1 MVVQKYYKEE
11 SEFIEAINELSSEKL
26 RYEYISGGAD
36 YVLDKYHNTFR
47 LPTNNKNEIVGTG
60 WRGVKKHIVLPE
72 VMPTIGLSYYGTFDH
87 AIITPD
93 YFDSKIIFGQVE
105 ISVFWLFSWA
115 TFVNCASRLTVQDS
129 WLKVFGM
136 FWGTKG
142 LHTVTFDNCKLG
154 DMKYLFTNSD
164 VENVVFR
171 KCSLLDCDKHYDY
184 KDIGACKVFETNMKT
199 LTLKNCDCGFV
210 NTIVGMFDEADGFEN
225 LEINIV
231 D

>member
-1 MVVQKYYKEE
+1 MQKYYKKE
-11 SEFIEAINELSSEKL
+11 SEFIEAINELSSQKL
-26 RYEYISGGAD
+26 RYEYISGGVD

-47 LPTNNKNEIVGTG
+47 LPTNNKNEIVGVG
-60 WRGVKKHIVLPE
+60 WRDVTKRIVLPE

-105 ISVFWLFSWA
+105 IGVFWLFSGA
-115 TFVNCASRLTVQDS
+115 TFVNCASRLTIQDS
-129 WLKVFGM
+129 WLKVLGM
-136 FWGTKG
+136 FWDTKG

-154 DMKYLFTNSD
+154 DMKYLFTHSD
-164 VENVVFR
+164 VENVTFK
-171 KCSLLDCDKHYDY
+171 KCSLLDCDQHRSY
-184 KDIGACKVFETNMKT
+184 KDVGADKVFSTKMKT
-199 LTLKNCDCGFV
+199 LTLKNCDEKFV
-210 NTIVGMFDEADGFEN
+210 NVMIGMFEDVGYPFVD